1 MIVTFCGHA
10 DTHDSDGSIRIWLTE
25 TVENLIQRGADLFY
39 LGGYGRFDCL
49 AASVVREQKQKHPQI
64 ESVLVLPYLDSTLDT
79 SGYDG
84 TTYPPLETVPRRFA
98 IVKRNEWMVCS
109 SDVLVAYI
117 IYEWGGAVK
126 TLEYA
131 KRKKKEIIR
140 YTRTEVINETA

>member
-1 MIVTFCGHA
+1 
-10 DTHDSDGSIRIWLTE
+10 
-25 TVENLIQRGADLFY
+25 
-39 LGGYGRFDCL
+39 
-49 AASVVREQKQKHPQI
+49 
-64 ESVLVLPYLDSTLDT
+64 
-79 SGYDG
+79 
-84 TTYPPLETVPRRFA
+84 
-98 IVKRNEWMVCS
+98 MVCS